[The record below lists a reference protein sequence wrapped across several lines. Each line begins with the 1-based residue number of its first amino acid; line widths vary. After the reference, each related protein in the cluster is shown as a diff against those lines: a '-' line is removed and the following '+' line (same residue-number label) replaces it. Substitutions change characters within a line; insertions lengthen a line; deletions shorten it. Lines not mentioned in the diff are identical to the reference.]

1 MRDVLTM
8 KERHDV
14 PSFSLTKS
22 CSHSARPAPSFRP
35 KKEAATWTAVLTGN
49 PGEGIGTALTT
60 APSVARRLLKSSS
73 ESKMPEGGLVS
84 RHKSQATQS
93 LPTLWGHVD

>member
-1 MRDVLTM
+1 MRDMLTM

-22 CSHSARPAPSFRP
+22 CSHSARPTPSFRP
-35 KKEAATWTAVLTGN
+35 KEAATWTAVLTGN
-49 PGEGIGTALTT
+49 PGEGIGMALTT

-84 RHKSQATQS
+84 RHESQAIQS